1 MPTVAI
7 IGRPNVG
14 KSTLFN
20 EILGERRAIES
31 DVPGTTRDRVFG
43 SVQGEKIS
51 FLLVDTGGLS
61 SETENDIEENMKKQ
75 AEESMSGA
83 DLIYFCID
91 CRTELT
97 SEEWMIADM
106 LRKKKP
112 KHVPVF
118 LIATKAEKPSASQI
132 ASELYTLGISQE
144 EPFFISAKEGY
155 GMRQLLQATEKRLLS
170 AGFLPN
176 TQTDKEEYVAKI
188 SILGRPNAGKS
199 TLVNTLSGKEIS
211 IVSPIAGTTRD
222 NVDSVIAFEKELYL
236 LIDTAGIRKKSKM
249 HRENL
254 ERFSRLRAI
263 SALSRADVAILLID
277 ATEGITH
284 QDQTIASELTE
295 AGVGVMIAFSK
306 WDLRREMIRQ
316 EVAEKSDAEEQ
327 RTGEKPSHEEQEKE
341 VSKLSITVRDRF
353 LRQAQREFPFLSWA
367 PVLFLSSVEKRG
379 IQEVFKNAKR
389 IMTERSR
396 SISTADLNVFLEQAI
411 AAHPPAS
418 RGNMR
423 LKVKYGTQI
432 GKNPPHFVFFA
443 NDPDAAHFS
452 FRRYLENRLRELY
465 GFWGTPLRVE
475 IRKKSGKNP
484 YVKTNS

>member
-20 EILGERRAIES
+20 ELLGERRAIES
-31 DVPGTTRDRVFG
+31 DIPGTTRDRVFG
-43 SVQGEKIS
+43 NVKGEKVS

-61 SETENDIEENMKKQ
+61 SDMGNDIEENMKKQ
-75 AEESMSGA
+75 AEESVQGA

-91 CRTELT
+91 SRAEIT
-97 SEEWMIADM
+97 SEEWMIAEI

-112 KHVPVF
+112 KHVPIF
-118 LIATKAEKPSASQI
+118 LISTKAEKPSASQV
-132 ASELYTLGISQE
+132 ASELYALGISQE
-144 EPFFISAKEGY
+144 DPIFISAKEGY
-155 GMRQLLQATEKRLLS
+155 GIRELLQKTEKALLL
-170 AGFLPN
+170 AGFSPKSKN
-176 TQTDKEEYVAKI
+176 DEEEYVAKI

-199 TLVNTLSGKEIS
+199 TLVNTLSGRDVS
-211 IVSPIAGTTRD
+211 IVSPLPGTTRD
-222 NVDSVIAFEKELYL
+222 NVDSVILFEKERYL

-249 HRENL
+249 HREDL
-254 ERFSRLRAI
+254 ERFSRLRAL
-263 SALSRADVAILLID
+263 SALSRADVAIILID

-284 QDQTIASELTE
+284 QDQTIAAELIE

-306 WDLRREMIRQ
+306 WDIRRDMIRQ
-316 EVAEKSDAEEQ
+316 EVADKSVLEEQ
-327 RTGEKPSHEEQEKE
+327 RTGEKPSPEDQEKE
-341 VSKLSITVRDRF
+341 VSKLSISVRDRF

-367 PVLFLSSVEKRG
+367 PVLFLSSVEKKG
-379 IQEVFKNAKR
+379 IQEVFRNAKR
-389 IMTERSR
+389 IMTERTR
-396 SISTADLNVFLEQAI
+396 TISTANLNIFLEQAL

-418 RGNMR
+418 RKNMR

-452 FRRYLENRLRELY
+452 FRRYIENRLRELY
-465 GFWGTPLRVE
+465 GFWGTPIRVE
-475 IRKKSGKNP
+475 IRKKSNSNP
-484 YVKTNS
+484 YSNSKS